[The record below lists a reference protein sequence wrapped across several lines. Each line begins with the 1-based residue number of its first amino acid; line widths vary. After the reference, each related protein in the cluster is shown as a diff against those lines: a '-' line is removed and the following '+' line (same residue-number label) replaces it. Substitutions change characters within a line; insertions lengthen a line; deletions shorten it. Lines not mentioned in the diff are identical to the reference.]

1 MLATM
6 REALANAARHAQ
18 ASVVEVDISA
28 SESALRL
35 EVLDNGIGIPPE
47 RVGRG
52 DGLANMQSRA
62 EELGGSCTISS
73 RPGGGTVVEWVVPV
87 S

>member
-1 MLATM
+1 M
-6 REALANAARHAQ
+6 REALTNAARHAQ
-18 ASVVEVDISA
+18 ASVVEVDISV
-28 SESALRL
+28 SESTLRL

-52 DGLANMQSRA
+52 DGLANMQARA
-62 EELGGSCTISS
+62 EETGRLVHHLVAAGWRHRRGM
-73 RPGGGTVVEWVVPV
+73 GVPV